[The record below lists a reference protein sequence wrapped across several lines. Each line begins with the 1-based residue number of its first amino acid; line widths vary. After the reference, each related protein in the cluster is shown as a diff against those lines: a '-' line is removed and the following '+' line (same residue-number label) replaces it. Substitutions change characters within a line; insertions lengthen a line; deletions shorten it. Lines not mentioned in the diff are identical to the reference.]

1 MRRLAHEVTQ
11 LKAAMPTQVAATVA
25 AQLATLQGSMA
36 PPHNASAL
44 TEPPPATAPPP
55 PDPLKELFQM
65 VGELQM
71 AVKGVVEEL
80 RASKAKET
88 PRGTVVPTATAALGT
103 QGAPELPPLPP
114 PPKAQGNALEGSR
127 RVVEPTPEERRT
139 PEWPE
144 LSSGHQ
150 SLSVSE
156 VHEVQIQ
163 VLKDKPGSASAA
175 EALLQLRL
183 RQKVQH
189 LPAATRV
196 ALERS
201 ITLNAR
207 GGVTSSFVIGIIPVV
222 GWKVEEACEVCACA
236 AQHVTR
242 RWCTY
247 RRGGPDAQREWQ
259 KGPQAQLE
267 RLHHGPVCSKC
278 TGTDLYD
285 KEEWLVYDSQL
296 ASYRPP
302 TPTENRWGVKGT
314 SDRYWTTEEKLS
326 AFNQLPSHV
335 ESHAPYTPPSWGQD
349 LHRPGLG
356 QTGTRGQH
364 SYKDDDEYAGA
375 RGAHSQEK
383 EEYEKNRLQAQ
394 RQKIHFE
401 SKKGFVTQVKN
412 VVTPIEDA
420 VYADCY
426 TSAKGEALLAADKQL
441 DTVIKNHTPEL
452 KAYLQALESIG
463 EPPHY
468 TVCRE
473 LVYALS
479 APESDLRAQWLVDS
493 EGHDRYD
500 EKWETLN
507 TAVHTWLLDTLIRTE
522 QERNHAMS
530 AARTRVSSFADMRTP
545 PAPRQVADQML
556 RQRKLCRAIQRGE
569 HLTLP
574 LIAYWWGQALP
585 HQVKNELSA
594 LLRTNR
600 CLGTGTATHWDTFP
614 SDGMESDFWKLVNLA
629 EEIFNQVSAQPAN
642 GRRREIANQVAE
654 DQHAPEDTETSTDTV
669 LALRQVGPTGP
680 KRTPYQQSTG
690 RPWTKYR
697 PRPETPQGAAGPST
711 LQRQGPSAFAVVGD
725 PHYQGCWGC
734 GGKDH
739 LKRDCPHKVDAE
751 NAVVK
756 ALQTSVTSEA
766 PMAEQ
771 VSREVLCALAAQGC
785 TADLEAHLTQQ
796 QCLVVGDFMES
807 GQPEC
812 LMKVYTASS

>member
-11 LKAAMPTQVAATVA
+11 LKAAMPTHVAATVA
-25 AQLATLQGSMA
+25 AQLATMQGSMA
-36 PPHNASAL
+36 PPHNASAH
-44 TEPPPATAPPP
+44 TEPPPATATPP
-55 PDPLKELFQM
+55 PDPLKELSQR

-71 AVKGVVEEL
+71 AVMGIVEEL
-80 RASKAKET
+80 RASKTKET
-88 PRGTVVPTATAALGT
+88 PPTPQRGTVAHTATAALGT

-114 PPKAQGNALEGSR
+114 PPKAQGNALKGSR
-127 RVVEPTPEERRT
+127 SVVEPTPEEQRT

-150 SLSVSE
+150 SLSISE

-183 RQKVQH
+183 RQKVQQ
-189 LPAATRV
+189 LPAATQV

-236 AQHVTR
+236 ARHVTR

-247 RRGGPDAQREWQ
+247 RRGGPDAQKEWQ

-335 ESHAPYTPPSWGQD
+335 ESHAPYTPPREGRKTESAAHTGGWQA
-349 LHRPGLG
+349 LG
-356 QTGTRGQH
+356 QTGAREH
-364 SYKDDDEYAGA
+364 NSYREDDEYAGA
-375 RGAHSQEK
+375 KGVRNSQDR
-383 EEYEKNRLQAQ
+383 EEFERNRLQAQ
-394 RQKIHFE
+394 RQKNHFE
-401 SKKGFVTQVKN
+401 TKKGFLTQVKN
-412 VVTPIEDA
+412 VVTPIEDT
-420 VYADCY
+420 VYADSY
-426 TSAKGEALLAADKQL
+426 SSAKGEALLAADKQL

-479 APESDLRAQWLVDS
+479 APESDLRAQWLVDT

-500 EKWETLN
+500 EKWKTLN

-522 QERNHAMS
+522 QERNQTMR
-530 AARTRVSSFADMRTP
+530 AARARVSSFADMRTP

-585 HQVKNELSA
+585 HQVKNES
-594 LLRTNR
+594 
-600 CLGTGTATHWDTFP
+600 
-614 SDGMESDFWKLVNLA
+614 
-629 EEIFNQVSAQPAN
+629 VSY
-642 GRRREIANQVAE
+642 
-654 DQHAPEDTETSTDTV
+654 T
-669 LALRQVGPTGP
+669 
-680 KRTPYQQSTG
+680 
-690 RPWTKYR
+690 
-697 PRPETPQGAAGPST
+697 
-711 LQRQGPSAFAVVGD
+711 
-725 PHYQGCWGC
+725 
-734 GGKDH
+734 
-739 LKRDCPHKVDAE
+739 
-751 NAVVK
+751 
-756 ALQTSVTSEA
+756 
-766 PMAEQ
+766 
-771 VSREVLCALAAQGC
+771 
-785 TADLEAHLTQQ
+785 HLT
-796 QCLVVGDFMES
+796 LPTILRV
-807 GQPEC
+807 
-812 LMKVYTASS
+812 